1 MDKQASDSGTVQTNL
16 ENWAVVAE
24 SGSFEESLE
33 SLEAIVALLDRGS
46 LKLDESVEAFE
57 LGAKLSQ
64 RCQRL
69 LEDAQQRVATLSPSS
84 QYHEAEDFDDP
95 WEMSPE

>member
-1 MDKQASDSGTVQTNL
+1 MGKHTNDSSTVQNDL

-24 SGSFEESLE
+24 SGSFEASLE
-33 SLEAIVALLDRGS
+33 SLEAIVALLDRGN
-46 LKLDESVEAFE
+46 LKLDESVEAYE

-64 RCQRL
+64 RCQSL

-84 QYHEAEDFDDP
+84 QYHEGDDVDDP
-95 WEMSPE
+95 WDIAPE